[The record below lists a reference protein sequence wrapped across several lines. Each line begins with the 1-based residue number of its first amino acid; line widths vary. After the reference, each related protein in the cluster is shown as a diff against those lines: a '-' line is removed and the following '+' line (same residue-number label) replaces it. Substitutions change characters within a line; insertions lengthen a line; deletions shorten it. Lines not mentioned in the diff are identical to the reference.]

1 MGVVM
6 HVEQL
11 VQPPQLLAQ
20 SACAIVASTAPST
33 ASTASLAAISCR
45 LDGICQASA
54 RAGYQRRE
62 MAQRAECTR
71 NVLDPN
77 KRAAQKLAGRRS
89 MQT

>member
-45 LDGICQASA
+45 LDEM
-54 RAGYQRRE
+54 RAGKRGRGVSAGIE

-77 KRAAQKLAGRRS
+77 
-89 MQT
+89 